1 MSNETD
7 NSGTFCEIP
16 VESLIE
22 SVDVGMKPLPALDL
36 FLRESDGKMTLLK
49 AANQSFS
56 PLALSIHKSIW
67 LREDD
72 VSKILSHPAISKSI
86 PQERKAE
93 ILRKSAI
100 KVVDDLFVTPSPEN
114 MKRSQKVV
122 GNFVYFIMKDPKA
135 YLLLSSLSSHDP
147 YTLQHS
153 VGTSVAC
160 IILAKKMGVTSESE
174 LAEVG
179 LAGLLHDIG
188 KVHVKTEII
197 NKPGPLDEV
206 EWEEM
211 RQHSTFGYEIVKDQ
225 PFITERTKQAI
236 LEHHEDKLGT
246 GYPEGKK
253 SGDLDLFSKIVGICD
268 IFNAL
273 TTERTYA
280 KARTPFEAFQLMREK
295 MLHKID
301 EKLFKELVMIYG
313 GKL

>member
-1 MSNETD
+1 MSEPLEAGN
-7 NSGTFCEIP
+7 FCEIP
-16 VESLIE
+16 VDSLIE
-22 SVDVGMKPLPALDL
+22 SVDVGMKPLPELDL
-36 FLRESDGKMTLLK
+36 FLREADGKMTLLK
-49 AANQSFS
+49 SAKQPFS
-56 PLALSIHKSIW
+56 PLALSIHKSVW

-72 VSKILSHPAISKSI
+72 VNKVLSHPAISKSI

-93 ILRKSAI
+93 ILRRSAI
-100 KVVDDLFVTPSPEN
+100 KVVDDLFVTPTPDN

-135 YLLLSSLSSHDP
+135 YLLLNSLSSHDP

-153 VGTSVAC
+153 VGTSVTC
-160 IILAKKMGVTSESE
+160 IILAKKMGITSEAE

-188 KVHVKTEII
+188 KVQVKTEII

-225 PFITERTKQAI
+225 PFISDRTKKAI

-253 SGDLDLFSKIVGICD
+253 SEECDLFSRIVGICD

-273 TTERTYA
+273 TTDRTYA
-280 KARTPFEAFQLMREK
+280 KAKTPFEAFQLMREK
-295 MLHKID
+295 MSHKID
-301 EKLFKELVMIYG
+301 DKLFKELVMIYG